1 MNAVNSARQWE
12 NGKLDWKERKREEGK
27 EEGGGKSGGG
37 KRERKEWRGRGRKRE
52 EGEGKAEGKGGEY
65 GSHQSEQAAPE
76 QGQRVQR
83 VQQPHPTG
91 GQLGAD
97 CAGGTRTSRV
107 QLRLPLPVPP
117 AERWA
122 GTLWG
127 LSAPG
132 RAFLAA

>member
-1 MNAVNSARQWE
+1 MGFLS
-12 NGKLDWKERKREEGK
+12 
-27 EEGGGKSGGG
+27 SC
-37 KRERKEWRGRGRKRE
+37 
-52 EGEGKAEGKGGEY
+52 
-65 GSHQSEQAAPE
+65 QSEQAAPE
-76 QGQRVQR
+76 QGSNERVQR

-91 GQLGAD
+91 GQLGAG

-122 GTLWG
+122 GTVWG

-132 RAFLAA
+132 RTFLAA